1 MGARR
6 VRQRPIVVPRCSK
19 IIPLPGDCA
28 QRCPLHALTM
38 RVLDTDGREVHS
50 DIKGREA
57 GAIRGPQDET
67 PSGKE
72 NAMPIYVTL
81 LQFTEKGILHV
92 KDTVKRSEAYRKRA
106 KKHGATVKEIIWTQ
120 GGHDIVTIVE
130 APDDE
135 TASAFILSA
144 DELGNVRSE
153 TLRGFTAAEM
163 EKLLAKVD

>member
-1 MGARR
+1 
-6 VRQRPIVVPRCSK
+6 
-19 IIPLPGDCA
+19 
-28 QRCPLHALTM
+28 M

-57 GAIRGPQDET
+57 GAIRVSMGSSKDET

>member
-1 MGARR
+1 
-6 VRQRPIVVPRCSK
+6 VLVWQVLKKRQRKGKR
-19 IIPLPGDCA
+19 
-28 QRCPLHALTM
+28 HAGL
-38 RVLDTDGREVHS
+38 RHASPVH
-50 DIKGREA
+50 
-57 GAIRGPQDET
+57 
-67 PSGKE
+67 
-72 NAMPIYVTL
+72 
-81 LQFTEKGILHV
+81 HV

-120 GGHDIVTIVE
+120 GAQDIVTIIE

-153 TLRGFTAAEM
+153 TLRGFTAGEM

>member
-1 MGARR
+1 
-6 VRQRPIVVPRCSK
+6 
-19 IIPLPGDCA
+19 
-28 QRCPLHALTM
+28 
-38 RVLDTDGREVHS
+38 
-50 DIKGREA
+50 
-57 GAIRGPQDET
+57 
-67 PSGKE
+67 
-72 NAMPIYVTL
+72 MPIYVSL

-120 GGHDIVTIVE
+120 GAHDIVTIVE